1 MNRWLVWIPLVIL
14 AALIGVLALKLGDVV
29 ANRMAESASSQQYKP
44 DAMVGQPI
52 PETVMPMLTGDTAG
66 PGNLDLKTAGVG
78 RPMLVNVFASW
89 CAPCRL
95 EHPKLLA
102 LKARG
107 IAVVGVAYKDEPV
120 ATRAFLD
127 ELGDPYSMVLVDHE
141 GRAGLDLGISGV
153 PETFAVDAMGRI
165 TAKQSGPLLNDA
177 DIERLVASM
186 QAPPRPAP
194 GEKSH

>member
-1 MNRWLVWIPLVIL
+1 MNRWLALLPLVVLVAL
-14 AALIGVLALKLGDVV
+14 AALFVGWSLKRDP
-29 ANRMAESASSQQYKP
+29 AFKP

-52 PETVMPMLTGDTAG
+52 PETVLPMLTGDQAG

-89 CAPCRL
+89 CAPCRI

-127 ELGDPYSMVLVDHE
+127 ELGDPYSMVLVDRE

-177 DIERLVASM
+177 DIDRLVASM
-186 QAPPRPAP
+186 QAPPRPLP
-194 GEKSH
+194 NEKAR

>member
-1 MNRWLVWIPLVIL
+1 MNRWLAILPLI
-14 AALIGVLALKLGDVV
+14 VLAGLTALFVGWSLKRDP
-29 ANRMAESASSQQYKP
+29 AFKP

-52 PETVMPMLTGDTAG
+52 PQTVLPLLSGDQAESG
-66 PGNLDLKTAGVG
+66 VLDLKTAGVG
-78 RPMLVNVFASW
+78 KPMLINVFASW
-89 CAPCRL
+89 CAPCRI

-120 ATRAFLD
+120 ATRAFLN
-127 ELGDPYSMVLVDHE
+127 ELGDPFAMVLVDRE

-165 TAKQSGPLLNDA
+165 TAKQSGPLLDDA
-177 DIERLVASM
+177 DVERLVASM
-186 QAPPRPAP
+186 QAPSRPPPAAP
-194 GEKSH
+194 

>member
-1 MNRWLVWIPLVIL
+1 MNRWLALLPL
-14 AALIGVLALKLGDVV
+14 AAIAALAVLFVGWSLKRDP
-29 ANRMAESASSQQYKP
+29 AFKP

-52 PETVMPMLTGDTAG
+52 PETVLPMLTGDQAG
-66 PGNLDLKTAGVG
+66 PGQVDLKTAGVG
-78 RPMLVNVFASW
+78 RPMIVNVFASW
-89 CAPCRL
+89 CAPCRI
-95 EHPKLLA
+95 EHPKLLQ
-102 LKARG
+102 LKQRG

-127 ELGDPYSMVLVDHE
+127 ELGDPFAMVLVDRE
-141 GRAGLDLGISGV
+141 GRVGLDLGISGV

-165 TAKQSGPLLNDA
+165 TAKQSGPLLDDA

-194 GEKSH
+194 TASPR

>member
-1 MNRWLVWIPLVIL
+1 MTRWLALLPLVVL
-14 AALIGVLALKLGDVV
+14 AALAVLFVGWSLKRDP
-29 ANRMAESASSQQYKP
+29 AFKP
-44 DAMVGQPI
+44 DALVGQPI
-52 PETVMPMLTGDTAG
+52 PETVLPLLTGDRAG

-78 RPMLVNVFASW
+78 KPMLVNVFASW
-89 CAPCRL
+89 CAPCRI
-95 EHPKLLA
+95 EHPRLLA
-102 LKARG
+102 LKERG

-127 ELGDPYSMVLVDHE
+127 EMGDPYAMVLVDHD

-177 DIERLVASM
+177 DIERLVASL
-186 QAPPRPAP
+186 QAPAP
-194 GEKSH
+194 SR

>member
-1 MNRWLVWIPLVIL
+1 MNRWLALLPLVAI
-14 AALIGVLALKLGDVV
+14 AALAVLFVGWSLKRDP
-29 ANRMAESASSQQYKP
+29 AFKP

-52 PETVMPMLTGDTAG
+52 PETVLPMLTGDQAG
-66 PGNLDLKTAGVG
+66 PGQVDLKTAGVG
-78 RPMLVNVFASW
+78 RPMIVNVFASW
-89 CAPCRL
+89 CAPCRI
-95 EHPKLLA
+95 EHPKLLQ
-102 LKARG
+102 LKRRG

-127 ELGDPYSMVLVDHE
+127 ELGDPFAMVLVDRE

-165 TAKQSGPLLNDA
+165 TAKQSGPLLDDA

-186 QAPPRPAP
+186 QAPSRPSPTPRPR
-194 GEKSH
+194 

>member
-1 MNRWLVWIPLVIL
+1 MNRWLALLPLVAI
-14 AALIGVLALKLGDVV
+14 AALAVLFVGWSLKRDP
-29 ANRMAESASSQQYKP
+29 AFKP

-52 PETVMPMLTGDTAG
+52 PETVLPMLTGDQAG
-66 PGNLDLKTAGVG
+66 PGQVDLKTAGVG
-78 RPMLVNVFASW
+78 RPMIVNVFASW
-89 CAPCRL
+89 CAPCRI
-95 EHPKLLA
+95 EHPKLLQ
-102 LKARG
+102 LKQRG

-127 ELGDPYSMVLVDHE
+127 ELGDPFAMVLVDRE

-165 TAKQSGPLLNDA
+165 TAKQSGPLLDDA

-186 QAPPRPAP
+186 QAPSRPSPTPRPR
-194 GEKSH
+194 

>member
-1 MNRWLVWIPLVIL
+1 MNRWLALTPLAVL
-14 AALIGVLALKLGDVV
+14 AALAVLFVGWSL
-29 ANRMAESASSQQYKP
+29 NRDPAYKP
-44 DAMVGQPI
+44 DAMVGQQI
-52 PETVMPMLTGDTAG
+52 PQTVLPMLTGDQPG

-78 RPMLVNVFASW
+78 KPMLVNVFASW
-89 CAPCRL
+89 CAPCRV
-95 EHPKLLA
+95 EHPKLLE

-107 IAVVGVAYKDEPV
+107 VNVVGVAYKDEPV

-127 ELGDPYSMVLVDHE
+127 EMGDPFALVLVDHE

-165 TAKQSGPLLNDA
+165 TAKHSGPLLNDA

-186 QAPPRPAP
+186 QAPPRQPPSA
-194 GEKSH
+194 KH

>member
-1 MNRWLVWIPLVIL
+1 MNRWLAILPLVAM
-14 AALIGVLALKLGDVV
+14 AALAVLFVGWSLKRDP
-29 ANRMAESASSQQYKP
+29 AFKP

-52 PETVMPMLTGDTAG
+52 PETVLPMLTGDQAG
-66 PGNLDLKTAGVG
+66 PGQVDLKTAGVG
-78 RPMLVNVFASW
+78 RPMIVNVFASW
-89 CAPCRL
+89 CAPCRI
-95 EHPKLLA
+95 EHPKLLH
-102 LKARG
+102 LKQRG

-127 ELGDPYSMVLVDHE
+127 ELGDPFAMVLVDRE
-141 GRAGLDLGISGV
+141 GRVGLDLGISGV

-165 TAKQSGPLLNDA
+165 TAKQSGPLLDDA

-194 GEKSH
+194 TASPR

>member
-1 MNRWLVWIPLVIL
+1 MNRWLALLPLVV
-14 AALIGVLALKLGDVV
+14 AVALFALFAGWSLKRDP
-29 ANRMAESASSQQYKP
+29 AFKP
-44 DAMVGQPI
+44 DALVGQPI
-52 PETVMPMLTGDTAG
+52 PETVLPMLTGDTAG
-66 PGNLDLKTAGVG
+66 PGQLDLKTAGVG

-89 CAPCRL
+89 CAPCRI

-127 ELGDPYSMVLVDHE
+127 ELGDPYAMVLVDRE

-186 QAPPRPAP
+186 QAPARPLP
-194 GEKSH
+194 SKNSR

>member
-1 MNRWLVWIPLVIL
+1 MNRWLALLPLVAI
-14 AALIGVLALKLGDVV
+14 AALAVLFVGWSLKRDP
-29 ANRMAESASSQQYKP
+29 AFKP

-52 PETVMPMLTGDTAG
+52 PETVLPMLTGDQAG
-66 PGNLDLKTAGVG
+66 PGQVDLKTAGVG
-78 RPMLVNVFASW
+78 RPMIVNVFASW
-89 CAPCRL
+89 CAPCRI
-95 EHPKLLA
+95 EHPKLLQ
-102 LKARG
+102 LKRRG

-127 ELGDPYSMVLVDHE
+127 ELGDPFAMVLVDRE

-165 TAKQSGPLLNDA
+165 TAKQSGPLLDDA

-186 QAPPRPAP
+186 QAPSRPPPTPRRR
-194 GEKSH
+194 

>member
-14 AALIGVLALKLGDVV
+14 VALIGVMAFKLGDVF
-29 ANRMAESASSQQYKP
+29 ADKLAESASTQRYKP

-52 PETVMPMLTGDTAG
+52 PETVLPLLTGDAEG

-78 RPMLVNVFASW
+78 KPMLVNVFASW
-89 CAPCRL
+89 CAPCRI

-107 IAVVGVAYKDEPV
+107 VAVVGIAYKDEPV

-127 ELGDPYSMVLVDHE
+127 EMGDPYAMVLVDRE

-153 PETFAVDAMGRI
+153 PETFAVDALGRI
-165 TAKQSGPLLNDA
+165 TAKQSGPLLDDA
-177 DIERLVASM
+177 DIDRLVASM
-186 QAPPRPAP
+186 QAPARPAP
-194 GEKSH
+194 TRR

>member
-1 MNRWLVWIPLVIL
+1 MNRWLALIPLAVLSAL
-14 AALIGVLALKLGDVV
+14 AVLFVGWSL
-29 ANRMAESASSQQYKP
+29 NRDPSYKP

-52 PETVMPMLTGDTAG
+52 PETVLPMLTGDQPG

-78 RPMLVNVFASW
+78 KPMLVNVFASW
-89 CAPCRL
+89 CAPCRI

-107 IAVVGVAYKDEPV
+107 INVVGVAYKDEPV

-127 ELGDPYSMVLVDHE
+127 EMGDPFALVLVDHE

-165 TAKQSGPLLNDA
+165 TAKHSGPLLNDA

-194 GEKSH
+194 GAKH

>member
-1 MNRWLVWIPLVIL
+1 MNRWMALLPLVAV
-14 AALIGVLALKLGDVV
+14 AALTVLFVGWSLRRDPAF
-29 ANRMAESASSQQYKP
+29 KP

-52 PETVMPMLTGDTAG
+52 PETVLPMLSGDQAG
-66 PGNLDLKTAGVG
+66 PGHLDLKTAGVG
-78 RPMLVNVFASW
+78 RPMIVNVFASW
-89 CAPCRL
+89 CAPCRI

-107 IAVVGVAYKDEPV
+107 IAVVGIAYKDEPV

-127 ELGDPYSMVLVDHE
+127 ELGDPFALVLVDRE

-165 TAKQSGPLLNDA
+165 TAKQSGPLLDDA
-177 DIERLVASM
+177 DIERLVVSM

-194 GEKSH
+194 TAGSR

>member
-1 MNRWLVWIPLVIL
+1 MNRWLAILPLV
-14 AALIGVLALKLGDVV
+14 VLAGLTALFVGWSLKRDP
-29 ANRMAESASSQQYKP
+29 AFKP

-52 PETVMPMLTGDTAG
+52 PQTVLPLLAGDQAG
-66 PGNLDLKTAGVG
+66 PGVLDLKTAGVG
-78 RPMLVNVFASW
+78 KPMLINVFASW
-89 CAPCRL
+89 CAPCRI

-120 ATRAFLD
+120 ATRAFLN
-127 ELGDPYSMVLVDHE
+127 ELGDPFAMVLVDRE

-165 TAKQSGPLLNDA
+165 TAKQSGPLLDDA
-177 DIERLVASM
+177 DVERLIASM
-186 QAPPRPAP
+186 QAPPRAPPASRP
-194 GEKSH
+194 VRPR